1 MVKNMIGGNRVAEPY
16 VCPARRIGVILICA
30 QDIDRFALDNCYT
43 RITGTLTEDLDQS
56 YCMQYVHY

>member
-1 MVKNMIGGNRVAEPY
+1 MQNMIGGNRIAEPY
-16 VCPARRIGVILICA
+16 FYPALRVGVISIYV
-30 QDIDRFALDNCYT
+30 QDKDRFALDNCYT